1 MPAAFCDTRLV
12 PTRTY
17 GQACPLARALDVVGE
32 RWTLLV
38 LRELAPGARRF
49 GELLD
54 ELPGMST
61 NLLSARLQRLEREG
75 LVERAPDRRW
85 RLTES
90 GEGLRPAVAAF
101 AVWGM
106 QTFGTG
112 AADDGVHVPRPEVRR
127 MLERAL
133 EAAGGQ

>member
-1 MPAAFCDTRLV
+1 MFCDTRAV

-17 GQACPLARALDVVGE
+17 GQACPLARALDVIGE

-38 LRELAPGARRF
+38 LRELATGPRRF

-61 NLLSARLQRLEREG
+61 NLLSMRLQRLEREG
-75 LVERAPDRRW
+75 LAERAPDRRW
-85 RLTES
+85 RLTEA
-90 GEGLRPAVAAF
+90 GEGLRPAIAAF

-106 QTFGTG
+106 RTYGLGELGPGT
-112 AADDGVHVPRPEVRR
+112 HVPRAEVRQ
-127 MLERAL
+127 MLRDAL
-133 EAAGGQ
+133 AGQ